1 MTPPNVRYP
10 NTQCAVP
17 ECFVLALRK
26 ALPLSSVTGKKQAVK
41 YLWTSISLRRDGATL
56 SSAYMTPI
64 LSIINN
70 AKKSSTRWSMGLG
83 SLKYKQIKP
92 QNKRTPFFSAAERGA
107 RRKAA
112 GPAARGRRGKKDKE
126 SPCPAAP
133 PPQPR
138 RTTRTPHPRARAL
151 GRGSP
156 GAAAGT
162 DPHPRAPAHLPC
174 RSSPA
179 SSPRPRSGPPHGRA
193 RRGAGPAAR
202 AARLGHRRG
211 PGPAL
216 C

>member
-1 MTPPNVRYP
+1 MCYP
-10 NTQCAVP
+10 NTQCALP
-17 ECFVLALRK
+17 EDFVLALRK
-26 ALPLSSVTGKKQAVK
+26 ALPLSSIPGKKQAVK

-70 AKKSSTRWSMGLG
+70 AKKSSTRWSVGLG

-92 QNKRTPFFSAAERGA
+92 QNKRIPFFSVAERGA
-107 RRKAA
+107 QRRAA
-112 GPAARGRRGKKDKE
+112 GPAARSRRGKKDKE
-126 SPCPAAP
+126 RPFPAVSL
-133 PPQPR
+133 PQPR
-138 RTTRTPHPRARAL
+138 RRTRTPTRAPHPRARAL
-151 GRGSP
+151 GRGST